1 LEVAEHCLE
10 ENNVRFVGQ
19 HELADGLHP
28 NMHHSVFAGPDVVRQ
43 KLHLPDG
50 RHGFR
55 LVVLTIAYSYIKE
68 ALGLCL
74 FSELFLNQSRKTKTK
89 RALSWRSHGPLI
101 SGYQCKI
108 KIEDEEL
115 IVPINVKLK
124 SAATNMS
131 AEVEEHF
138 RDPLRFREETKS
150 V

>member
-1 LEVAEHCLE
+1 L
-10 ENNVRFVGQ
+10 
-19 HELADGLHP
+19 D
-28 NMHHSVFAGPDVVRQ
+28 SV
-43 KLHLPDG
+43 
-50 RHGFR
+50 
-55 LVVLTIAYSYIKE
+55 Y
-68 ALGLCL
+68 L

-115 IVPINVKLK
+115 IVPINEKLK
-124 SAATNMS
+124 SAATSTSNMS